1 MTWSRR
7 HRAAWWALVGVALLG
22 NVVSAPYAGALQ
34 NWSLIIPMTG
44 YLVVGALVARRRP
57 DNAIGW
63 VFLSVAAV
71 AGVVGATNALSMFA
85 FTQVSASASLADVPW
100 WGVAAA
106 WLYSLVWFPL
116 LILMTTVTFLLFP
129 SGLPSRGWRWVMWLA
144 VAPTA
149 LASVLGA
156 LAPTFD
162 LGNTSPSAAPDQR
175 LTLANPIAPPASAA
189 VSAAITTTF
198 VTIFVALVFAS
209 VVLSVS
215 SLFIR
220 RRHASPVERLQLR
233 WFALAAT
240 LVLISFPLQ
249 YVVPGGTDGVPA
261 NIIFTL
267 AVAFVP
273 VACGIAI
280 LRYRLYDIDRIVS
293 RTASYAIVTAVVAG
307 LYGLIVTS
315 VSRLLPSDASSLA
328 VAAAT
333 LTAAALVRPLLTRV
347 QRVVDRRFNRERV
360 DGQRA
365 VEAFGAQLANEVD
378 PDHARDE
385 LLAVARRMLAPSSSS
400 LWLVER

>member
-7 HRAAWWALVGVALLG
+7 RRAAWWALLGVALIG
-22 NVVSAPYAGALQ
+22 NVVSAPYAAELQ
-34 NWSLIIPMTG
+34 NWSLVIPMTG

-63 VFLSVAAV
+63 VFLSVGAL
-71 AGVVGATNALSMFA
+71 AGVTGATNALSMLA
-85 FTQVSASASLADVPW
+85 FTQVSASAFLADVPW

-106 WLYSLVWFPL
+106 WLSNLLWFPL
-116 LILMTTVTFLLFP
+116 LVLMTTVTFLLFP

-144 VAPTA
+144 VAPTT
-149 LASVLGA
+149 LACVLGA

-162 LGNTSPSAAPDQR
+162 LGNTSGSARADQR
-175 LTLANPIAPPASAA
+175 LTLTNPIAPPASAA
-189 VSAAITTTF
+189 ISGVITTTF
-198 VTIFVALVFAS
+198 VAIVIALIFVSVALG
-209 VVLSVS
+209 VS
-215 SLFIR
+215 SLFLR

-249 YVVPGGTDGVPA
+249 YVVPGGTEGVLA
-261 NIIFTL
+261 NAIFTV
-267 AVAFVP
+267 AVTFVP

-293 RTASYAIVTAVVAG
+293 RTASYAIVTAVVVGVYA
-307 LYGLIVTS
+307 LVVTS
-315 VSRLLPSDASSLA
+315 VTRLLPSGSSSYA
-328 VAAAT
+328 VATAT
-333 LTAAALVRPLLTRV
+333 LVTAALARPLLTRV
-347 QRVVDRRFNRERV
+347 QHVVDRRFNRERV

-365 VEAFGAQLANEVD
+365 LEEFGAQLANEVD
-378 PDHARDE
+378 PDHARSE
-385 LLAVARRMLAPSSSS
+385 LLAVTRRTLAPSSSS